1 MSELATR
8 IRKRAEAAARIRRFF
23 AERGV
28 LEVQTALISEYGV
41 TDVHIENIRLRDH
54 GFLRTSPEYA
64 HKKLLASGA
73 GDLFELGPVFRAG
86 ERGRLHRP
94 EFVMLEWYRLG
105 WSWQQLAREV
115 TELIERLTPDCRWQI
130 VRVPWREL
138 VADVLPFDPL
148 NAPLE
153 QLRQALDDAPS
164 GLARPELLDW
174 LFASRIQPDF
184 PQDQLTIV
192 HDYPAC
198 QAALARLKPG
208 ETQWAER
215 FEVFAGPIEL
225 ANGYRELIDA
235 DEQSRRFEGDN
246 QRRIALGREAMPID
260 HELIHALKTGLPD
273 CAGVALGF
281 ERLLMVMSCAAD
293 ISEVGF
299 QD

>member
-1 MSELATR
+1 MGDIAMR
-8 IRKRAEAAARIRRFF
+8 IRQRAEAAARIRRFF

-28 LEVQTALISEYGV
+28 LEVQTPLISEHAV
-41 TDVHIENIRLRDH
+41 TDVHIESIALRDH
-54 GFLRTSPEYA
+54 RFLRTSPEYA

-94 EFVMLEWYRLG
+94 EFILLEWYRLG
-105 WSWQQLAREV
+105 WSWQQLALEV
-115 TELIERLTPDCRWQI
+115 SDLIESLTPDRRWRI

-138 VADVLPFDPL
+138 AADALDFDPL
-148 NAPLE
+148 DAPLE
-153 QLRQALDDAPS
+153 ELRRVLDDAPAD
-164 GLARPELLDW
+164 LERPELLDW

-184 PQDQLTIV
+184 PRDRLTIV

-198 QAALARLKPG
+198 QAALARLKPDD
-208 ETQWAER
+208 EQWAER
-215 FEVFAGPIEL
+215 FEAFAGPIEL

-235 DEQSRRFEGDN
+235 DEQRRRFEGDN
-246 QRRIALGREAMPID
+246 RRRIALGREAMPID
-260 HELIHALKTGLPD
+260 DGLIDALQTGLPD

-281 ERLLMVMSCAAD
+281 ERMLMIMAGAAD
-293 ISEVGF
+293 ISQVAI